1 LELAMATPFTGIRI
15 WRRWWFIPLS
25 LLALLLV
32 LGCWWYASSEYKV
45 AQLRASGAPV
55 SYADLVADPISDA
68 QNVAAGLRDLSPALE
83 RGGNAAADALEGLG
97 EAPHDEAGI
106 TEVRRVHEEHEKT
119 IAELHSV
126 LNRPEY
132 VSLLQAD
139 EMHNTL
145 ELPTMTTARS
155 AARLL
160 LLEGR
165 FALISGDQDK
175 AAQAAVELA
184 KLGKHFENEPI
195 IVNRL
200 VACAIQGIA
209 IDLCKQIA
217 QNGPLPAHEVAQL
230 DAAMASLEDR
240 SAFGRALETE
250 RAHSLEVFQTMPL
263 PVRIR
268 ERPAVLEEYQQ
279 IISAAHQQFAKPG
292 PGGPSPTLTS
302 QQPLASLLLPGFD
315 AAWNAENRIAE
326 GAKELRAELAA
337 APQ

>member
-1 LELAMATPFTGIRI
+1 MATPFTGIRR
-15 WRRWWFIPLS
+15 WHRWWFVPLN

-32 LGCWWYASSEYKV
+32 LGGWWYASSEFKV

-55 SYADLVADPISDA
+55 SYADLVADPIPDA
-68 QNVAAGLRDLSPALE
+68 QNVAAGLRDLSSALE
-83 RGGNAAADALEGLG
+83 RGGNAAADSLEALG
-97 EAPHDEAGI
+97 EAPHDDSGI
-106 TEVRRVHEEHEKT
+106 AEVRRVYEEHAKT
-119 IAELHSV
+119 IAALHTV
-126 LNRPEY
+126 LIRPEY

-139 EMHNTL
+139 EMHNTI

-165 FALISGDQDK
+165 FALFSGDQDK
-175 AAQAAVELA
+175 AAQAAVALA
-184 KLGKHFENEPI
+184 RLGKLFENEPV

-209 IDLCKQIA
+209 IDLMKQVV
-217 QNGPLPAHEVAQL
+217 QSGPLPAHQAAQL

-240 SAFGRALETE
+240 SGFGRALETE

-263 PVRIR
+263 PVRIW
-268 ERPAVLEEYQQ
+268 ERPAVLAEYQQ

-302 QQPLASLLLPGFD
+302 QQTLASLLLPGFD

-326 GAKELRAELAA
+326 GAKEVRAELTAA
-337 APQ
+337 NQ